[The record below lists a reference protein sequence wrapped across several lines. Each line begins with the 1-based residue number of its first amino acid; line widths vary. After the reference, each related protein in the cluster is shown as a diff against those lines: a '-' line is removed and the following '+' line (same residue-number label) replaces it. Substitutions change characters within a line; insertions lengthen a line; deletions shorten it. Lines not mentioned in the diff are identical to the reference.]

1 MTFKAQLFAI
11 AGMMGLFLGLVR
23 GQPVLSLLS
32 LSSLLWLLSEWLLF
46 SWHVRFQIPK
56 AKLLRLVNGECDA
69 NRSLWAER
77 LIEVRIQ
84 LANKLWLF
92 GVTLDMEDVVPENLE
107 LTARAANGFATDAS
121 PQWTDSSPKRATLR
135 PISRSWLIR
144 GFQRFMND
152 RDDCPANEK
161 RLGFGSQPLEWE
173 YSARVRAAGS
183 VVFPG
188 FRVILQSTHQL
199 FRLER
204 FVKAEQSF
212 RALPTFVDAGE
223 YRSLTKKSNVIPR
236 HGVHRL
242 LRSGMGSEL
251 LELKEYAVGDPYK
264 SIAWKVSAKRD
275 QWMTRQYES
284 EVPARV
290 QLIVDGSSTSRVGG
304 FGFRLLDQ
312 MTFVAASVAR
322 MATNAGDPV
331 GGVLMDERGI
341 RRIPPASG
349 EKGFQ
354 VLLRSLSDFSVN
366 PCPPPTQYQP
376 RMLDAAWALLNQ
388 RYPEL
393 LDLKV
398 NHFPFSIFP
407 MTPTARTRR
416 RQRFL
421 VAGALAE
428 IHRLSVREQVSLIHD
443 ERAFAMRIQ
452 DLLNSSGIPWIA
464 PIILP
469 SDRRDREPIERM
481 VNLSK
486 CIMSAVGRARDNE
499 VIVVMTD
506 LLNCVGILEFL
517 LPAIK
522 LAIAKY
528 HRVSFVCPTSTFLR
542 PSRGVSVD
550 FSREHSADELLLVAE
565 QARLRMQAEQL
576 QRELHRCGASLS
588 LSGERNAIHLIM
600 SELDAIKSGNGRLQG
615 NLR

>member
-32 LSSLLWLLSEWLLF
+32 LSSLLWLLTEWVLF
-46 SWHVRFQIPK
+46 SLHVRFQFPK
-56 AKLLRLVNGECDA
+56 AEFHRFVNGERDA

-77 LIEVRIQ
+77 LIEVQIQ
-84 LANKLWLF
+84 LAHDLLLH
-92 GVTLDMEDVVPENLE
+92 GVTLDVEDVIPENLE
-107 LTARAANGFATDAS
+107 LIALLPNNPTPDVLTDVRAGTS
-121 PQWTDSSPKRATLR
+121 KSKGRRTE
-135 PISRSWLIR
+135 SRSWLVR
-144 GFQRFMND
+144 GVQRFMNY
-152 RDDCPANEK
+152 RDDCPANEV
-161 RLGFGSQPLEWE
+161 RLGLGNQPTKWG
-173 YSARVRAAGS
+173 YSARVRAAGN

-199 FRLER
+199 FRIER

-251 LELKEYAVGDPYK
+251 LELKEYAVGDPFK

-322 MATNAGDPV
+322 MATNVGDPV

-341 RRIPPASG
+341 RRLPPTSG

-354 VLLRSLSDFSVN
+354 LLLRSLSDFSVN
-366 PCPPPTQYQP
+366 PSPPPSPYQP
-376 RMLDAAWALLNQ
+376 RIMEAAWALLNQ

-393 LDLKV
+393 LDLKA

-407 MTPTARTRR
+407 ITPGARTRR

-428 IHRLSVREQVSLIHD
+428 IYRLSVREHAAMIHD
-443 ERAFAMRIQ
+443 DAAFARRLQ
-452 DLLNSSGIPWIA
+452 ELLNNAGIPWTA
-464 PIILP
+464 PLIQP

-481 VNLSK
+481 SNLGK
-486 CIMSAVGRARDNE
+486 CILSTVGHARDNE
-499 VIVVMTD
+499 VIVIMSD
-506 LLNCVGILEFL
+506 LLNCVGILEFV
-517 LPAIK
+517 LPAVK
-522 LAIAKY
+522 LAIAKH

-542 PSRGVSVD
+542 PSKGISVD
-550 FSREHSADELLLVAE
+550 FSRANSAEELLVVAE
-565 QARLRMQAEQL
+565 QARLRIQAEQL
-576 QRELHRCGASLS
+576 QRELQRCGASLS
-588 LSGERNAIHLIM
+588 LSGEKNAIHLIM
-600 SELDAIKSGNGRLQG
+600 SELDAVKSGHGRLQG

>member
-11 AGMMGLFLGLVR
+11 AGMMSLFLGLVR

-32 LSSLLWLLSEWLLF
+32 LSSLLWLLTEWGLF
-46 SWHVRFQIPK
+46 VWHVRFQFPK
-56 AKLLRLVNGECDA
+56 AILYRFVNGERDA
-69 NRSLWAER
+69 DRSLWAER
-77 LIEVRIQ
+77 LIDVRIQ
-84 LANKLWLF
+84 LANKLLLH
-92 GVTLDMEDVVPENLE
+92 GVTLDIEDILPENLE
-107 LTARAANGFATDAS
+107 LIAFSTNNVTADVLTIPSAA
-121 PQWTDSSPKRATLR
+121 PKKSQTRR
-135 PISRSWLIR
+135 PESRSWLIR
-144 GFQRFMND
+144 GVQRFMNY
-152 RDDCPANEK
+152 RDDCPVNEV
-161 RLGFGSQPLEWE
+161 RLGLGSQPTEWG
-173 YSARVRAAGS
+173 YSARVRAAGN
-183 VVFPG
+183 VVFSG
-188 FRVILQSTHQL
+188 FRVTLQSTHHL
-199 FRLER
+199 FRIER
-204 FVKAEQSF
+204 FVKTEQSF
-212 RALPTFVDAGE
+212 RALPSFVDAGE

-251 LELKEYAVGDPYK
+251 LELKEYAVGDPFK

-341 RRIPPASG
+341 RRVPPTSG

-354 VLLRSLSDFSVN
+354 LFLRSLADFSVN
-366 PCPPPTQYQP
+366 PCPPPSPYQP

-407 MTPTARTRR
+407 MTPGARTRR

-421 VAGALAE
+421 VAGSLAE
-428 IHRLSVREQVSLIHD
+428 IYDLSVREHAALIHD
-443 ERAFAMRIQ
+443 DSAFARRLQ
-452 DLLNSSGIPWIA
+452 HLLNSGGIPWIA
-464 PIILP
+464 PLIQP
-469 SDRRDREPIERM
+469 SDRRDQEPIERM
-481 VNLSK
+481 ANLGK
-486 CIMSAVGRARDNE
+486 CILSAVGHARDNE
-499 VIVVMTD
+499 VIVVISD
-506 LLNCVGILEFL
+506 LLNCVSILEFV
-517 LPAIK
+517 LPSVK
-522 LAIAKY
+522 LAIAKH

-542 PSRGVSVD
+542 PSRGVAVD
-550 FSREHSADELLLVAE
+550 FSRENTTEELLLVAE
-565 QARLRMQAEQL
+565 QARLRIQAEQL

-588 LSGERNAIHLIM
+588 LSGEKNAIHLIM
-600 SELDAIKSGNGRLQG
+600 SELDAVKSGHGRLQG

>member
-32 LSSLLWLLSEWLLF
+32 LSSLLWLLSEWILF
-46 SWHVRFQIPK
+46 SWHVRFQFPK
-56 AKLLRLVNGECDA
+56 AKLHRLVNGELDA

-77 LIEVRIQ
+77 VIEVRVQ
-84 LANKLWLF
+84 LANELLLH
-92 GVTLDMEDVVPENLE
+92 GCTLDVEDVIPENLE
-107 LTARAANGFATDAS
+107 LIAFS
-121 PQWTDSSPKRATLR
+121 PNTPTPDVLIGTNVETQKSKGRGPESS
-135 PISRSWLIR
+135 SWLVR
-144 GFQRFMND
+144 GVQRFMNY
-152 RDDCPANEK
+152 RDDCPANEV
-161 RLGFGSQPLEWE
+161 RLGLGSQPTEWG
-173 YSARVRAAGS
+173 YTARVRAAGN

-188 FRVILQSTHQL
+188 FRVMIQSTHQL
-199 FRLER
+199 FRMER
-204 FVKAEQSF
+204 FVKVEQSF

-236 HGVHRL
+236 HGIHRL

-251 LELKEYAVGDPYK
+251 LELKEYAVGDPFK

-341 RRIPPASG
+341 RRIPPMSG

-354 VLLRSLSDFSVN
+354 LLLRSLGDFSVN
-366 PCPPPTQYQP
+366 PCPPPSPYQP

-407 MTPTARTRR
+407 LTPGARTRR

-428 IHRLSVREQVSLIHD
+428 IDALSVREHAALIHD
-443 ERAFAMRIQ
+443 ETAFARRLQ
-452 DLLNSSGIPWIA
+452 DLLNNSGIPWIA
-464 PIILP
+464 PIILL

-481 VNLSK
+481 ANLGK
-486 CIMSAVGRARDNE
+486 CILSAVGHARDNE
-499 VIVVMTD
+499 VIVVMSD
-506 LLNCVGILEFL
+506 LLNCVGILEFV
-517 LPAIK
+517 LPAVK
-522 LAIAKY
+522 LAIAKH

-542 PSRGVSVD
+542 PSRGIAVD
-550 FSREHSADELLLVAE
+550 FSRENSAEELLLIAE
-565 QARLRMQAEQL
+565 QARLRIQAEQL
-576 QRELHRCGASLS
+576 QRELHWCGASLS
-588 LSGERNAIHLIM
+588 LSGEKNAIHLIM
-600 SELDAIKSGNGRLQG
+600 SELDAVKSGQGRLQG